1 MTTTRRLSA
10 RQLEAKL
17 YPMDLELA
25 RLDARLALFDQMVD
39 TYPGAI
45 PDGISNEWNAT
56 NDARDALQR
65 ERDEVAENRGA
76 SKLDPI
82 RASLVAQNID

>member
-17 YPMDLELA
+17 YPMDLELIQ
-25 RLDARLALFDQMVD
+25 LDARLALFDQIAD
-39 TYPGAI
+39 TYPGAV
-45 PDGISNEWNAT
+45 PDAISEEWNAT
-56 NDARDALQR
+56 NDRRDALQR
-65 ERDEVAENRGA
+65 ERDEVAENRGP

-82 RASLVAQNID
+82 RAALVAANID